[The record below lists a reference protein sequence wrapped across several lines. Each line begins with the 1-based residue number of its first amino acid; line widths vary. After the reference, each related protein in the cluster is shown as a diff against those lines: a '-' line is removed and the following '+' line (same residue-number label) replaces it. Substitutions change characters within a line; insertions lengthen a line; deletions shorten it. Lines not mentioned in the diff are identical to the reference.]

1 LRLSGIV
8 NASRDMP
15 IEAICPSGH
24 KILCPDD
31 RAGRAAK
38 CPRCGAAFR
47 IPGTPVTAHIAG
59 VGGEGSS
66 AAIDVSIATP
76 KPDRGE
82 STVTGAAGTG
92 DSLTPAN
99 GQPVQPTFG
108 AVGSENSSEL
118 PPPLTPTGDE
128 LIVFLCPNGHKLN
141 GPARLAGKTGQCP
154 HCGAR
159 FEIPFPEEVENS
171 DEHDGLADTVTE
183 DPLQD
188 YLIEQRASASG
199 NDDDMPLEVAHL
211 FEAVRA
217 DAESSVVSR
226 FLGRSGKGAGNTGKE
241 TPAQPAFQRG
251 QAAGKPD
258 STNPGERHPLANLVA
273 RLWEEREHG
282 GIIELH
288 LKGGTILVPEWFE
301 ANLSRGS
308 HGLFAAQAADGTVTM
323 TVVPWDEVTRVVVR
337 GVVGLPDGMFE

>member
-1 LRLSGIV
+1 
-8 NASRDMP
+8 MP

-38 CPRCGAAFR
+38 CPRCGASFR
-47 IPGTPVTAHIAG
+47 IPGPRVTANVAG
-59 VGGEGSS
+59 GNAQGSS
-66 AAIDVSIATP
+66 VAIDVNTATSNRE
-76 KPDRGE
+76 D
-82 STVTGAAGTG
+82 SAMTDAANAGN
-92 DSLTPAN
+92 SLAPAN
-99 GQPVQPTFG
+99 GQSVQPPFNTI
-108 AVGSENSSEL
+108 GSEPNGAL
-118 PPPLTPTGDE
+118 PPPLAPSGDE

-188 YLIEQRASASG
+188 YLVEQRGAARV
-199 NDDDMPLEVAHL
+199 DDEDMPLEVAHL
-211 FEAVRA
+211 FDAVRA

-226 FLGRSGKGAGNTGKE
+226 ALGRSGKVAGSSGKE
-241 TPAQPAFQRG
+241 TPVRSASGPTQSASPG
-251 QAAGKPD
+251 AA
-258 STNPGERHPLANLVA
+258 TNPGELHPLSSFVA

-288 LKGGTILVPEWFE
+288 LSGGAVLVPQWFE
-301 ANLSRGS
+301 ENLSRGS

-323 TVVPWDEVTRVVVR
+323 TVVPWDEVTRVIVR

>member
-1 LRLSGIV
+1 
-8 NASRDMP
+8 MP
-15 IEAICPSGH
+15 IEATCPSGH

-47 IPGTPVTAHIAG
+47 IPGTPVTAH
-59 VGGEGSS
+59 VSSGGREGSS
-66 AAIDVSIATP
+66 AAIDVSIGTAQP
-76 KPDRGE
+76 GRDDSG
-82 STVTGAAGTG
+82 VTGAASAGSSG
-92 DSLTPAN
+92 MPAN
-99 GQPVQPTFG
+99 GQSIQPPFHTI
-108 AVGSENSSEL
+108 GSEPSGAL
-118 PPPLTPTGDE
+118 PPPLAPLGDE

-188 YLIEQRASASG
+188 YLIEQRGAAGG
-199 NDDDMPLEVAHL
+199 NDEDMPLEVAHL
-211 FEAVRA
+211 FDAVRA
-217 DAESSVVSR
+217 DAENSVASR
-226 FLGRSGKGAGNTGKE
+226 VLGRSAKGADSSGKE
-241 TPAQPAFQRG
+241 TPAQPAFKRG
-251 QAAGKPD
+251 QATTHVALK
-258 STNPGERHPLANLVA
+258 NPVEHHPLANLVA